1 MGWYATF
8 DEEHDMVY
16 FDETEKNRDRLR
28 IDRDIYFFLKRFLNR
43 ETAKVGD
50 KTRISW
56 DFIANAIKE
65 DRRSGY
71 VGDTLANKTPNERK
85 NYLKSCARRM
95 EKKGWIKVNSTARQL
110 VIFFNVFH
118 NCYQHYFVQKKDYPL
133 STPPLVSTNET
144 DKPHKD
150 GGYSDFSAD
159 AAPQDYPQDSAQDYP
174 IPEDSIYPTFT
185 NNNDTPKD
193 ISNDHANVDDDYLQ
207 YEKFMQEEA
216 TQVTPDTSPA
226 NPNTPNNFI
235 NHDHK
240 INVATPE
247 RIKAPFKDQ
256 QDGLVS
262 FFVEELNMSISAV
275 NNPET
280 FQCFKAWRETHSDEV
295 IKTLVRQARAMV
307 NHKISVPKYFN
318 YLFTT
323 EQTNNSNLNNTQTNN
338 MGYYDEASQ
347 QYIEQSNQRP
357 TANRQ
362 PSSRKPKQPRWQRT
376 YESATSASVLWG

>member
-16 FDETEKNRDRLR
+16 FDETEKNRDQMR

-95 EKKGWIKVNSTARQL
+95 EKKGWINVNSTARQL

-118 NCYQHYFVQKKDYPL
+118 DCYQHYFVQKKDYPL
-133 STPPLVSTNET
+133 NTPPLVSTNET
-144 DKPHKD
+144 DKPYKD

-174 IPEDSIYPTFT
+174 IPEDSISLPLT
-185 NNNDTPKD
+185 NNNNIIED
-193 ISNDHANVDDDYLQ
+193 ISNDHANVDVDYLQ
-207 YEKFMQEEA
+207 YEKMMQEE
-216 TQVTPDTSPA
+216 DTSPA
-226 NPNTPNNFI
+226 YSSKANGFM
-235 NHDHK
+235 NHDHN
-240 INVATPE
+240 ISVTTPE
-247 RIKAPFKDQ
+247 SAKTPFNDQ

-262 FFVEELNMSISAV
+262 FFVEELKMSIRAV
-275 NNPET
+275 NNPDSL
-280 FQCFKAWRETHSDEV
+280 QHFKTWREQYSDDV
-295 IKTLVRQARAMV
+295 IKRMVREARSMV

-323 EQTNNSNLNNTQTNN
+323 EQTNNSNLSNTQTNN

-347 QYIEQSNQRP
+347 QYIEQSDQRP

-362 PSSRKPKQPRWQRT
+362 PNRYQRKPDWQEL
-376 YESATSASVLWG
+376 YESATGTSVIW